1 MEEKFKQKALFVD
14 NYEDYIEKI
23 ENVVVTS
30 INSVSRLV
38 YQLDLVNEVGQIEPD
53 NLLECFK
60 RCRNKLDI
68 LIEFIKK
75 GDFDVIESIN
85 TDINIRKSPNFLNLN
100 TNH

>member
-1 MEEKFKQKALFVD
+1 MEQYIKEIQLMEEKFKQKALFVD
-14 NYEDYIEKI
+14 NYEDYIEKIEKI

-60 RCRNKLDI
+60 KCRNKLDI
-68 LIEFIKK
+68 LIEFIK
-75 GDFDVIESIN
+75 
-85 TDINIRKSPNFLNLN
+85 
-100 TNH
+100 